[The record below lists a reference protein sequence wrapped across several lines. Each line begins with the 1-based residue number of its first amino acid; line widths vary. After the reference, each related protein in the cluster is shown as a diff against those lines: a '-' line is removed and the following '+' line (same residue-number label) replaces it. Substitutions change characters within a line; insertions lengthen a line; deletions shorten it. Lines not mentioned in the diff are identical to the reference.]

1 MISIIDCQMG
11 NIGSIV
17 NIIKNI
23 GCEAKVISTPE
34 EILEAKKLIFPG
46 VGHWDNGVEMLNK
59 SGLRPAILKAI
70 NELNIPFMG
79 ICLGMQLLFESS
91 DEGLKAGLGLI
102 PGHVKKF
109 DFNDLHHDF
118 LSGSNRLRIPH
129 MGWNDVKASE
139 KIDEVFNFRG
149 EDLSFYF
156 VHSYHVSNV
165 PKDYQLLVCHYGY
178 DFVCGVNKNNVW
190 GFQFHPEKSH
200 KFGMQLFKKFA
211 GIS

>member
-17 NIIKNI
+17 NIIKHI
-23 GCEAKVISTPE
+23 GYEAQVISSPE
-34 EILEAKKLIFPG
+34 DVLNAEKLIFPG

-59 SGLRPAILKAI
+59 SGLKPAIIKAV
-70 NELNIPFMG
+70 NELNIPLMG

-91 DEGLKAGLGLI
+91 DEGSKPGLGLI

-109 DFNDLHHDF
+109 DFNELPYEL
-118 LSGSNRLRIPH
+118 LSGPNRLRIPH
-129 MGWNDVKASE
+129 MGWNEVKSQE
-139 KIDEVFNFRG
+139 KNDGVFNLSG

-156 VHSYHVSNV
+156 VHSYHVCDV
-165 PKDYQLLVCHYGY
+165 PKEFQLLTCHYGY